1 MTDRASFETRITN
14 IRTDAHVE
22 LKQANRDWNDCI
34 SKNFL
39 PQWLSGQ
46 KLNIEEVCV
55 EQKQRMEEADAAV
68 YSESPLPVK
77 MFSLPTVS

>member
-1 MTDRASFETRITN
+1 MANFETKITN
-14 IRTDAHVE
+14 VRTEAHVE

-39 PQWLSGQ
+39 PQWLAGE

-55 EQKQRMEEADAAV
+55 DQKQRMEEADAAV
-68 YSESPLPVK
+68 YAESPLPVK
-77 MFSLPTVS
+77 MFTLPTAPQ

>member
-1 MTDRASFETRITN
+1 MANFETKITN
-14 IRTDAHVE
+14 VRTEAHVE

-39 PQWLSGQ
+39 PQWLAGQ

-55 EQKQRMEEADAAV
+55 DQKQRMEEADAAV
-68 YSESPLPVK
+68 YAESPLPVK
-77 MFSLPTVS
+77 MFTLPTAPQ

>member
-1 MTDRASFETRITN
+1 MANFETKITN
-14 IRTDAHVE
+14 VRTEAHVE

-39 PQWLSGQ
+39 PQWLAGE

-55 EQKQRMEEADAAV
+55 DQKQRMEEADAAV
-68 YSESPLPVK
+68 YAESPLPVK
-77 MFSLPTVS
+77 MFTLPTALQ